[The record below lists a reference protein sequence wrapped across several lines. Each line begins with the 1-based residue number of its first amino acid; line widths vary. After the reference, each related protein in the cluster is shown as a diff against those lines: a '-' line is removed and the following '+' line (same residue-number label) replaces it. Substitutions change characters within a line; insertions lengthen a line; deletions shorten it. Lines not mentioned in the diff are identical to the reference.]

1 MHSICVL
8 LVSTVVQ
15 NKQKLRFKAVQHPFS
30 GRKQS
35 EHSSESSSLFTV
47 SADRPRTG
55 VDMDIE
61 YHYRIWFLQLRDV
74 ALKLGFVL

>member
-1 MHSICVL
+1 MHSNCVS
-8 LVSTVVQ
+8 LVTIVVQ
-15 NKQKLRFKAVQHPFS
+15 NKLRFKAVQHLVS

-35 EHSSESSSLFTV
+35 EHLSESSSLFTV

-55 VDMDIE
+55 MDMDIE
-61 YHYRIWFLQLRDV
+61 CHHRIWFLQLRDV